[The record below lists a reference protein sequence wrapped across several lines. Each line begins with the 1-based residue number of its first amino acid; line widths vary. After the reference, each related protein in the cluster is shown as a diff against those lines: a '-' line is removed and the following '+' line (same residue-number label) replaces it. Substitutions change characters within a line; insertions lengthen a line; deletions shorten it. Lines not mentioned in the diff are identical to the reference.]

1 MFVTVM
7 LLLSHCIS
15 CNADLNCF
23 TVPCDA
29 DNDRDLK
36 ERIINVEDE
45 EESCSSFKDHD
56 FDNDD
61 DLSASEESSRRL
73 IRDRSPLRGS
83 RDKGEGGSSP
93 SSSEKLLLEGERRAG
108 RGDEHSSRVLGLSS
122 HLLRTVPVSGVGGVV
137 GGMGARE
144 RDRDSSADPPGSS
157 APAPSSAPTSTRP
170 KIWSVT
176 EFLHPTS
183 TTASSSSS
191 SASVSSSSSSTSSSN
206 VSQGSSSSQAAMM
219 TAAARAAMMAA
230 AGDARGP
237 PGAFAGLR
245 PSTLN
250 TGYIYLPPGA
260 SAAWAAAG
268 ARFGHLGTYPLS
280 LSHTTLSY
288 PYSLSAHTPSKASL
302 EASAAMRGL
311 SVEALREAQLGVGGK
326 LTGHGR
332 PNGSLF
338 SPARDIDGI
347 RGPGEFFFQP
357 LEKPMVEVS
366 GE

>member
-1 MFVTVM
+1 
-7 LLLSHCIS
+7 
-15 CNADLNCF
+15 
-23 TVPCDA
+23 
-29 DNDRDLK
+29 
-36 ERIINVEDE
+36 
-45 EESCSSFKDHD
+45 
-56 FDNDD
+56 
-61 DLSASEESSRRL
+61 
-73 IRDRSPLRGS
+73 
-83 RDKGEGGSSP
+83 
-93 SSSEKLLLEGERRAG
+93 
-108 RGDEHSSRVLGLSS
+108 
-122 HLLRTVPVSGVGGVV
+122 
-137 GGMGARE
+137 MGARE

-170 KIWSVT
+170 KIWSVS

-347 RGPGEFFFQP
+347 RGPAQP
-357 LEKPMVEVS
+357 EPEERVRDFRRVTRAHFARLSRGGRRGRRAPRFISCGPAILPSVVILAADCPCLPNNEDDKES
-366 GE
+366 GLTRGVPF